1 MRLRDIRISGFRAVP
16 PCAHVAI
23 VQAARERTV
32 RLQWSTAALRLRL
45 PTRAAT
51 RRPMLNA
58 IIGANSA
65 GKSTL
70 LLALN
75 TFFGAA
81 VKLDSALFYGGQAEE
96 PIVIEVTC
104 VGEIEQPTAWHAA
117 HCVPCKGGFA
127 LTVAHVWH
135 GEHRLRLIRRP
146 DGSYVRQTPRDR
158 AEVEKL
164 LPQWRVIWADQ
175 GLNQEASLDRKGGL
189 LGDLIDALL
198 MQTDGKQNVL
208 ARMATLM
215 AEMAAL
221 LARPEAGGED
231 VAGWDE
237 VLALEAR
244 LSRGLASITPQP
256 KQVRLQFAAGLPTLR
271 SIIAQSVLSID
282 DGVELPL
289 DQHGMGMQRSLVISI
304 LRTWCDYVR
313 NDHRDY
319 LFAIEEPEIY
329 LHPHANRVLLSLLS
343 EIAEH
348 DQVLFTTHASEFVN
362 RTPLTNIIT
371 LFRDGAGSHAVQPK
385 LTQLAPDTLVKVQR
399 YLQEERSD
407 MLFARAVILVEGQ
420 AEYYALP
427 AFARTLGLDLD
438 RAGVSVVFVNGIG
451 NFPTYHEILSAF
463 HIPHVILMDGDGQ
476 QAARQRSYAELADA
490 LFVLPQDFE
499 HLLVNALSSTRLLDL
514 MNECLARRGKPLRGD
529 VSDGQPRAKELARI
543 GKPLVGRVAGELL
556 TRSEIRT
563 MAAVVGTLQ
572 GALLLAQNGPRR
584 ER

>member
-1 MRLRDIRISGFRAVP
+1 MRLRDIRISGFRAAP
-16 PCAHVAI
+16 PCAQVELMNVA
-23 VQAARERTV
+23 RGRTV
-32 RLQWSTAALRLRL
+32 RLQWSSDALRLRL
-45 PTRAAT
+45 PTRAAM

-70 LLALN
+70 LMALN
-75 TFFGAA
+75 IFFGTA
-81 VKLDSALFYGGQAEE
+81 VKLDPVLFYGGQAEE
-96 PIVIEVTC
+96 PIVIEVTV
-104 VGEIEQPTAWHAA
+104 VGDVEQPTAWHATN
-117 HCVPCKGGFA
+117 CVPTKSGYA

-135 GEHRLRLIRRP
+135 GEQRVRLIRRQ
-146 DGSYVRQTPRDR
+146 DGSYLRQTPRDR

-175 GLNQEASLDRKGGL
+175 GLNQEASLDRKGL

-198 MQTDGKQNVL
+198 TQADGERNVL
-208 ARMATLM
+208 TRMAILIR
-215 AEMAAL
+215 EMEQL
-221 LARPEAGGED
+221 LARPEGGDGEGE
-231 VAGWDE
+231 GWEE

-244 LSRGLASITPQP
+244 LSHGLASITPQP

-271 SIIAQSVLSID
+271 SIIAQSIVSID
-282 DGVELPL
+282 DGVELAL
-289 DQHGMGMQRSLVISI
+289 GHHGMGMQRSLVVSI
-304 LRTWCDYVR
+304 LRTWCDYIR

-319 LFAIEEPEIY
+319 VFAIEEPEIY

-362 RTPLTNIIT
+362 RTPLNNIIT
-371 LFRDGAGSHAVQPK
+371 LYRDATGSHAVQPK

-451 NFPTYHEILSAF
+451 NFPTYHEILAAF
-463 HIPHVILMDGDGQ
+463 HIPHVILVDGDGQ
-476 QAARQRSYAELADA
+476 QAERQRTYAHLADA

-499 HLLVNALSSTRLLDL
+499 HLLVDALTLPRLLAV

-529 VSDGQPRAKELARI
+529 LSDSRQRAKELANI

-556 TRSEIRT
+556 TRSEIAE
-563 MAAVVGTLQ
+563 MGAVVGILQ
-572 GALLLAQNGPRR
+572 GALSLAQTGTQVDR
-584 ER
+584 